1 MSKCRIP
8 LGPFHPL
15 LEEAEFFNIKVEGE
29 KVVDIEMET
38 GWMHRGHE
46 KISETKTFTQSIF
59 LVERICG
66 ICSTSHPFACVNA
79 IEDIDNIEIPERA
92 KYIRV
97 LIGELERI
105 HSHLLWVGLAGHFI
119 GYDTLWMWAWKY
131 REPILQLSEMITGNR
146 NHYAM
151 MRVGGVGRDFDNS
164 LIPKI
169 IPVLDMIEKKM
180 VMLAGAANDDPVL
193 RSRLKGVGVL
203 TKEDAINYCANGPT
217 ARASGVDIDV
227 RRDDPT
233 AYEVVDVKVIVT
245 PNGDVYDKLVVRV
258 LEIIESCHIIKQC
271 LKAFEKVQGPIIN
284 KVKEISPGEGIGRY
298 EAPRG
303 EVFHYIRSDGSNRPL
318 RHKVRAPSFS
328 NIPTYKASCVG
339 IPLADAL
346 ITLASV
352 DPCYCCTERSIKAF
366 DINGKKIEHNLL
378 HLSRKKTERLQ
389 RELIPKEKS
398 LIDGI
403 FDLSL
408 SR

>member
-15 LEEAEFFNIKVEGE
+15 LEEAEFFDIKVEGE
-29 KVVDIEMET
+29 TVVDIEMET

-46 KISETKTFTQSIF
+46 KISETRSFTQSIY

-79 IEDIDNIEIPERA
+79 IEDIDNIQIPERA

-97 LIGELERI
+97 LVGEVERI
-105 HSHLLWVGLAGHFI
+105 HSHLLWLGLAGHFI

-131 REPILQLSEMITGNR
+131 REPILKIAEMISGNR
-146 NHYAM
+146 NHYGM
-151 MRVGGVGRDFDNS
+151 MRVGGVGKDFDNE

-169 IPVLDMIEKKM
+169 HPILDAVEKKM
-180 VMLAGAANDDPVL
+180 VMLSKAAKDDPVL
-193 RSRLKGVGVL
+193 KSRLKNVGIL
-203 TKEDAINYCANGPT
+203 TKEDARDYCANGPT
-217 ARASGVDIDV
+217 ARASGLDMDV

-233 AYEVVDVKVIVT
+233 AYEVVDFNVIT
-245 PNGDVYDKLVVRV
+245 LPNGDVYDKLVARV
-258 LEIIESCHIIKQC
+258 LEIIESVKIIRQC
-271 LKAFEKVQGPIIN
+271 LDAFSKVDGPV
-284 KVKEISPGEGIGRY
+284 KTEVKEIPPGEGCGRY

-303 EVFHYIRSDGSNRPL
+303 EVFHYMRSDGTNRPI

-346 ITLASV
+346 ITLAAV
-352 DPCYCCTERSIKAF
+352 DPCYCCTERSIRTVDTNNNKIDTDLLNISRDKTQKIRKDFLKKA
-366 DINGKKIEHNLL
+366 
-378 HLSRKKTERLQ
+378 KTPVER
-389 RELIPKEKS
+389 IFEKS
-398 LIDGI
+398 
-403 FDLSL
+403 
-408 SR
+408 

>member
-15 LEEAEFFNIKVEGE
+15 LEEAEFFDIKVEGE

-46 KISETKTFTQSIF
+46 KISESMSFTQSIF

-66 ICSTSHPFACVNA
+66 ICSTSHPFAAVNA
-79 IEDIDNIEIPERA
+79 IEDIDNIQIPERA
-92 KYIRV
+92 KYMRV

-105 HSHLLWVGLAGHFI
+105 HSHLLWLGLAGHFI

-131 REPILQLSEMITGNR
+131 REPILELSELVSGNR

-151 MRVGGVGRDFDNS
+151 MRVGGVAKDFDNS
-164 LIPKI
+164 TIPKYHPI
-169 IPVLDMIEKKM
+169 LDAIEKKM
-180 VMLAGAANDDPVL
+180 AMLAGAANDDPVL
-193 RSRLKGVGVL
+193 KSRLKGVGVL
-203 TKEDAINYCANGPT
+203 TKEDAINYCAIGPT

-233 AYEVVDVKVIVT
+233 AYEVVDVNVIT
-245 PNGDVYDKLVVRV
+245 LPNGDVYDKLVVRV
-258 LEIIESCHIIKQC
+258 LEVIDSIKIIRQC
-271 LKAFEKVQGPIIN
+271 LKAFPKVDGPVLN
-284 KVKEISPGEGIGRY
+284 QVKEISPGEGCGRY

-303 EVFHYIRSDGSNRPL
+303 EVFHYIRSDGTNRPL

-346 ITLASV
+346 ITLAAV
-352 DPCYCCTERSIKAF
+352 DPCYCCTERTIRTTDTNNNKVDA
-366 DINGKKIEHNLL
+366 
-378 HLSRKKTERLQ
+378 
-389 RELIPKEKS
+389 EL
-398 LIDGI
+398 
-403 FDLSL
+403 LSL
-408 SR
+408 SRAKTEKIRSEVLGKKNNHSSVDRLFK